1 MTERRTRQ
9 IGAGRGDQQEVVRF
23 LMDPATY
30 GGGAPVSVVETHGAY
45 IFLAGE
51 EAIKIKRAIRYEY
64 MDLSTLDLR
73 ERMLRREFALNRGT
87 APRIY
92 REVVPVTRRADGS
105 LALGGVGAA
114 VEWALRMWRFPAA
127 DELSVIAERGAF
139 SDALADDLGCAI
151 FAYHGKTPRR
161 EVDGA
166 RLIGDILDELDAA
179 FDGMHAELG
188 AQAVAVFHIRSRA
201 QIAAV
206 APLLNRRAAEGHV
219 RRCHG
224 DLHLRNLVLLEGVPT
239 PFDALEFSETLGT
252 CDVLY
257 DLAFLIMDLRHR
269 ALPGAA
275 NIVLNSYLLAATG
288 AEDAGLAALPLFIAV
303 RAAIRAMVG
312 VQARRARHN
321 PRRATED
328 DARRYLTEALAAL
341 APAAP
346 RLIAVG
352 GVSGTGKSTL
362 ARALAPLIGAA
373 PGAVH
378 LRSDLERKAMAG
390 VVPRSRLSPDW
401 YSKVSR
407 EQVYQRMYGRA
418 RCILAAGHCALLDAT
433 FLDRSAR
440 DEVALL
446 AAELAVP
453 FIGIWLEAGRDTLL
467 SRVGGRI
474 GDASD
479 ADAAI
484 VRQQLAL
491 GSGHNDWNRVS
502 TEGAIDTALT
512 CAAAIIGV

>member
-1 MTERRTRQ
+1 MTGPSMLQ
-9 IGAGRGDQQEVVRF
+9 ADGGRGDQREVVRF
-23 LMDPATY
+23 LTDPTTY
-30 GGGAPVSVVETHGAY
+30 GGIPVLVVETHGAY
-45 IFLAGE
+45 VFLAGE
-51 EAIKIKRAIRYEY
+51 QAIKIKRAIRYEY
-64 MDLSTLDLR
+64 MDLSTLGLR
-73 ERMLRREFALNRGT
+73 KRMLRREFALNRAT

-92 REVVPVTRRADGS
+92 REVVAITRRADGN
-105 LALGGVGAA
+105 LELGGTGTV

-139 SDALADDLGCAI
+139 SDALADDLGSAI

-161 EVDGA
+161 EADGA

-179 FDGMHAELG
+179 FAGMHAELG
-188 AQAVAVFHIRSRA
+188 AQAVAAFHAGSRA
-201 QIAAV
+201 HLAAF
-206 APLLNRRAAEGHV
+206 APRLNRRAAEGHV

-224 DLHLRNLVLLEGVPT
+224 DLHLRNLVLLDGVPT

-275 NIVLNSYLLAATG
+275 NIVLNSYLLAAAG
-288 AEDAGLAALPLFIAV
+288 AEDAGLAALPLFITV

-312 VQARRARHN
+312 VQAHRAFHN
-321 PRRATED
+321 PRRLTED
-328 DARRYLTEALAAL
+328 DARQYLAEALAAL

-362 ARALAPLIGAA
+362 SRALAPQIGAA

-390 VVPRSRLSPDW
+390 VAPRDHLSPGW
-401 YSKVSR
+401 YSRTSR
-407 EQVYQRMYGRA
+407 EQVYRRMFSRA
-418 RCILAAGHCALLDAT
+418 RRVLAAGHCVLLDAT
-433 FLDRSAR
+433 FLDRGAR
-440 DEVALL
+440 DAAASL
-446 AAELAVP
+446 ARELAVP
-453 FIGIWLEAGRDTLL
+453 FTGLWLEAGRETLL
-467 SRVGGRI
+467 GRVGARI
-474 GDASD
+474 DDASD

-491 GSGHNDWNRVS
+491 DPGQNDWQRVNA
-502 TEGAIDTALT
+502 EGPFAKVLARAATALG
-512 CAAAIIGV
+512 I